1 MVEKYRNRLKL
12 TVLYLI
18 RYNDESK
25 LFEEEKDMG
34 KKTKVAIAIAAAGA
48 AAWAGSKAISKPQKR
63 DDKEALQYETPII
76 LAHRGGSLIAPENS
90 MAAFKKAAGLG
101 VHGFEIDI
109 RLTKDEEIIVFHD
122 EYVDRTTDGAGRVAD
137 MTFSELNKL
146 DLGYQ
151 FMNEEHT
158 YSYRGQGESVITLRE
173 LFEEF
178 PQMLINI
185 DMKDS
190 PETYEGSLIPSKLW
204 RLIED
209 VGSQNRVVVTS
220 FYDEQIDRFNLYAQ
234 NTVAIGAGENEVR
247 KAYSA
252 YTSQFGH
259 LYHPRADV
267 IQIPIKSGVFPLD
280 GEGFIHFLTKLN
292 VPVHYWT
299 INDTKTM
306 ERLLA
311 SGAKGIITDRPDIAV
326 QLLAVK

>member
-1 MVEKYRNRLKL
+1 
-12 TVLYLI
+12 
-18 RYNDESK
+18 
-25 LFEEEKDMG
+25 MG

-63 DDKEALQYETPII
+63 EDKQALQYDSPII
-76 LAHRGGSLIAPENS
+76 LAHRGGSLIAPENT
-90 MAAFKKAAGLG
+90 MVAFKNAAELG

-137 MTFSELNKL
+137 MTLDELKL
-146 DLGYQ
+146 LDFGYH
-151 FMNEEHT
+151 FLNEEQE
-158 YSYRGQGESVITLRE
+158 YAYRGQGESVTTLRE
-173 LFEEF
+173 LFEQF

-204 RLIED
+204 RLIEEM
-209 VGSQNRVVVTS
+209 GAQHRVVVTS
-220 FYDEQIDRFNLYAQ
+220 FFDEQIDRFNLYAQ
-234 NTVAIGAGENEVR
+234 NNVALGAGENEVR

-259 LYHPRADV
+259 LYHPRTDV
-267 IQIPIKSGVFPLD
+267 MQIPVKSGVFPLD
-280 GEGFIHFLTKLN
+280 GAGFIHFLSKLN

-299 INDTKTM
+299 INDKETM
-306 ERLLA
+306 EKLLVA
-311 SGAKGIITDRPDIAV
+311 GAKGIITDRPDIAV
-326 QLLAVK
+326 QILADKS

>member
-1 MVEKYRNRLKL
+1 
-12 TVLYLI
+12 
-18 RYNDESK
+18 
-25 LFEEEKDMG
+25 MG
-34 KKTKVAIAIAAAGA
+34 KKTKVAFAIAAAGA

-63 DDKEALQYETPII
+63 EDKEALQYEHPII

-90 MAAFKKAAGLG
+90 MAAFKKAAELG

-109 RLTKDEEIIVFHD
+109 RLTKDEEIVVFHD
-122 EYVDRTTDGAGRVAD
+122 EYVDRTTDGAGRIAD
-137 MTFSELNKL
+137 MTLSELKAF

-151 FMNEEHT
+151 FINEQQE
-158 YSYRGQGESVITLRE
+158 YEFRGQGETIITLRE

-204 RLIED
+204 RLIEEL
-209 VGSQNRVVVTS
+209 GAQNRVVVTS

-234 NTVAIGAGENEVR
+234 NTVALGAGENEVR

-267 IQIPIKSGVFPLD
+267 VQIPVKSGVFPLD
-280 GEGFIHFLTKLN
+280 GEGFINFLTKLN

-299 INDTKTM
+299 INDPQIM
-306 ERLLA
+306 ERLLK
-311 SGAKGIITDRPDIAV
+311 SGAKGIVTDRPDLAIT
-326 QLLAVK
+326 LLADRLA

>member
-1 MVEKYRNRLKL
+1 
-12 TVLYLI
+12 
-18 RYNDESK
+18 
-25 LFEEEKDMG
+25 MG
-34 KKTKVAIAIAAAGA
+34 KKTKVAFAIAAAGA

-63 DDKEALQYETPII
+63 PDKEALQYEHPII

-90 MAAFKKAAGLG
+90 MIAFKKAAELG

-109 RLTKDEEIIVFHD
+109 RLTKDEEIVVFHD

-137 MTFSELNKL
+137 MTLSELKAF

-151 FMNEEHT
+151 FINEQQE
-158 YSYRGQGESVITLRE
+158 YEYRGQGLTAITLHE
-173 LFEEF
+173 LFEAF

-204 RLIED
+204 RLIEEL
-209 VGSQNRVVVTS
+209 GAQNRVVVTS
-220 FYDEQIDRFNLYAQ
+220 FHDEQIDRFNLYAQ
-234 NTVAIGAGENEVR
+234 NSVALGAGENEVR

-259 LYHPRADV
+259 LYHPRVDV
-267 IQIPIKSGVFPLD
+267 FQIPVKSGVFPLD
-280 GEGFIHFLTKLN
+280 GEGFINFLSKLN

-299 INDTKTM
+299 INDPQVM
-306 ERLLA
+306 QRLLQ
-311 SGAKGIITDRPDIAV
+311 SGAKGIVTDRPDLAV
-326 QLLAVK
+326 ALLAEHIA

>member
-1 MVEKYRNRLKL
+1 
-12 TVLYLI
+12 
-18 RYNDESK
+18 
-25 LFEEEKDMG
+25 MG

-63 DDKEALQYETPII
+63 EDKQALQYDSPII
-76 LAHRGGSLIAPENS
+76 LAHRGGSLIAPENT
-90 MAAFKKAAGLG
+90 MVAFKNAAELG

-122 EYVDRTTDGAGRVAD
+122 EYVDRTTDGSGLVAN
-137 MTFSELNKL
+137 MTLDELKL
-146 DLGYQ
+146 LDFGYQ
-151 FMNEEHT
+151 FLNNEQE
-158 YSYRGQGESVITLRE
+158 YAYRGQGESVLTLRE
-173 LFEEF
+173 LFEQF

-204 RLIED
+204 RLIEEM
-209 VGSQNRVVVTS
+209 GAQHRVVVTS
-220 FYDEQIDRFNLYAQ
+220 FFDEQIDRFNLYAQ
-234 NTVAIGAGENEVR
+234 NSVALGAGENEVR

-259 LYHPRADV
+259 LYHPRTDV
-267 IQIPIKSGVFPLD
+267 MQIPVKSGVFPLD
-280 GEGFIHFLTKLN
+280 GAGFIHFLSKLN

-299 INDTKTM
+299 VNDKETM

-311 SGAKGIITDRPDIAV
+311 AGAQGIITDRPDIAV
-326 QLLAVK
+326 QLMAEKS

>member
-1 MVEKYRNRLKL
+1 
-12 TVLYLI
+12 
-18 RYNDESK
+18 
-25 LFEEEKDMG
+25 MG

-63 DDKEALQYETPII
+63 EDKEALQYDTPII
-76 LAHRGGSLIAPENS
+76 LAHRGGSLIAPES
-90 MAAFKKAAGLG
+90 TMTAFKNAASLG

-122 EYVDRTTDGAGRVAD
+122 EYVDRTSDGSGRVAD
-137 MTFSELNKL
+137 MTLAELKKL
-146 DLGYQ
+146 DFGYQ
-151 FMNEEHT
+151 FMNEEQT

-173 LFEEF
+173 LFHEF

-204 RLIED
+204 RLIEEVD
-209 VGSQNRVVVTS
+209 AQNRTVVTS
-220 FYDEQIDRFNLYAQ
+220 FFDEQIDRFNLYAQ
-234 NTVAIGAGENEVR
+234 NTVAVGAGENEVR
-247 KAYSA
+247 KAYTA
-252 YTSQFGH
+252 YLSQFGH

-267 IQIPIKSGVFPLD
+267 MQIPLKSSFFSLD
-280 GEGFIHFLTKLN
+280 GEGFIKFLSKLN

-299 INDTKTM
+299 INDKETM

-326 QLLAVK
+326 QLLAIK

>member
-1 MVEKYRNRLKL
+1 
-12 TVLYLI
+12 
-18 RYNDESK
+18 
-25 LFEEEKDMG
+25 MG

-63 DDKEALQYETPII
+63 EDKQALQYDSPII
-76 LAHRGGSLIAPENS
+76 LAHRGGSLIAPENT
-90 MAAFKKAAGLG
+90 MVAFKNAAELG

-137 MTFSELNKL
+137 MTLDELKL
-146 DLGYQ
+146 LDFGYH
-151 FMNEEHT
+151 FINEQQE
-158 YSYRGQGESVITLRE
+158 YAYRGQGESVTTLRE
-173 LFEEF
+173 LFEQF

-204 RLIED
+204 RLIEEM
-209 VGSQNRVVVTS
+209 GAQHRVVVTS
-220 FYDEQIDRFNLYAQ
+220 FFDEQIDRFNLYAQ
-234 NTVAIGAGENEVR
+234 NNVALGAGENEVR

-259 LYHPRADV
+259 LYHPRTDV
-267 IQIPIKSGVFPLD
+267 MQIPVKSGVFPLD
-280 GEGFIHFLTKLN
+280 GAGFIHFLSKLN

-299 INDTKTM
+299 INDKETM
-306 ERLLA
+306 ERLLVA
-311 SGAKGIITDRPDIAV
+311 GAKGIITDRPDIAV
-326 QLLAVK
+326 QLLADKS

>member
-1 MVEKYRNRLKL
+1 
-12 TVLYLI
+12 
-18 RYNDESK
+18 
-25 LFEEEKDMG
+25 MG

-63 DDKEALQYETPII
+63 EDKQALQYDSPII
-76 LAHRGGSLIAPENS
+76 LAHRGGSLIAPENT
-90 MAAFKKAAGLG
+90 MVAFKNAAELG

-137 MTFSELNKL
+137 MTLDELKL
-146 DLGYQ
+146 LDFGYQ
-151 FMNEEHT
+151 FLNEEQE
-158 YSYRGQGESVITLRE
+158 YAYRGQGESVTTLKE
-173 LFEEF
+173 LFEQF

-204 RLIED
+204 RLIEEM
-209 VGSQNRVVVTS
+209 GAQHRVVVTS
-220 FYDEQIDRFNLYAQ
+220 FFDEQIDRFNLYAQ
-234 NTVAIGAGENEVR
+234 NNVALGAGENEVR

-259 LYHPRADV
+259 LYHPRTDV
-267 IQIPIKSGVFPLD
+267 MQIPVKSGVFPLD
-280 GEGFIHFLTKLN
+280 GAGFIHFLSKLN

-299 INDTKTM
+299 INDKETM
-306 ERLLA
+306 QRLLVA
-311 SGAKGIITDRPDIAV
+311 GAKGIITDRPDIAV
-326 QLLAVK
+326 QLLADKS

>member
-1 MVEKYRNRLKL
+1 
-12 TVLYLI
+12 
-18 RYNDESK
+18 
-25 LFEEEKDMG
+25 MG

-63 DDKEALQYETPII
+63 EDKQALQYDSPII
-76 LAHRGGSLIAPENS
+76 LAHRGGSLIAPENT
-90 MAAFKKAAGLG
+90 MVAFKNAAELG

-137 MTFSELNKL
+137 MTLDELKL
-146 DLGYQ
+146 LDFGYQ
-151 FMNEEHT
+151 FLNEEQE
-158 YSYRGQGESVITLRE
+158 YAYRGQGESVTTLRE
-173 LFEEF
+173 LFEQF

-204 RLIED
+204 RLIEEM
-209 VGSQNRVVVTS
+209 GAQHRVVVTS
-220 FYDEQIDRFNLYAQ
+220 FFDEQIDRFNLYAQ
-234 NTVAIGAGENEVR
+234 NNVALGAGENEVR

-259 LYHPRADV
+259 LYHPRTDV
-267 IQIPIKSGVFPLD
+267 MQIPVKSGVFPLD
-280 GEGFIHFLTKLN
+280 GAGFIHFLSKLN

-299 INDTKTM
+299 INDKETM
-306 ERLLA
+306 ERLLVA
-311 SGAKGIITDRPDIAV
+311 GAKGIITDRPDIAV
-326 QLLAVK
+326 QLLADKS